1 MERLNKVLAAAG
13 IDSRR
18 RCDELIAAGRVK
30 VNGHVVADL
39 GHKVGPEDALAVD
52 GRPVERQRFVYWLVN
67 KPRGFL
73 STNFDPAGRPRVID
87 LLLHVPE
94 RVYSVG
100 RLDEASEGLMLL
112 TNDGELA
119 QRLTH
124 PRFGVEKTYI
134 VQVAGQPTH
143 EDLAKLRRG
152 FWISEGKV
160 QARHVKRIGARGN
173 STILEIVLAEGK
185 NREIRRMLAKLG
197 HKVMTLRRV
206 AIGPVQLGRLKKG
219 KARRLSLPELRELQ
233 EIAHSKYGGSGTDRR
248 SVLREPSKESR

>member
-1 MERLNKVLAAAG
+1 MERLNKTLAAAG
-13 IDSRR
+13 IDARR

-30 VNGHVVADL
+30 VNGVTVSDL
-39 GHKVGPEDALAVD
+39 GHKVGPEDAIEVD
-52 GRPVERQRFVYWLVN
+52 GRPVERQRYVYWVVN
-67 KPRGFL
+67 KPKGYL

-124 PRFGVEKTYI
+124 PRFGVEKSYI

-143 EDLAKLRRG
+143 EDLARLRRG

-173 STILEIVLAEGK
+173 STVLEIVLAEGK

-197 HKVMTLRRV
+197 HKVMNLRRV
-206 AIGPVQLGRLKKG
+206 AIGPVHLGRLKKG

-233 EIAHSKYGGSGTDRR
+233 KIAAHRGSDRQ
-248 SVLREPSKESR
+248 SVTRQASKESK